1 MDCHT
6 RVKDTGKRKTRSPHD
21 IITRK
26 HRRVPH
32 ELRTTPKIVEL
43 VVVTSSQ
50 EEAMQTKN
58 KLEKAQQKA
67 VWAEQVAKK
76 RIVVLK
82 KIEELQEEWHVVR
95 STEKYEIER
104 LTSMEKWFIDSYKV
118 LLDMK
123 WIDRSFNQDA
133 VYDCQT
139 MRTIITER
147 AGIQKSKIRTE
158 LCNLSHHLNDEDEF
172 DLDRLLR
179 SPHHKNESLIIE
191 Q

>member
-1 MDCHT
+1 
-6 RVKDTGKRKTRSPHD
+6 
-21 IITRK
+21 
-26 HRRVPH
+26 VPH
-32 ELRTTPKIVEL
+32 ELRTTPKIVKL

-58 KLEKAQQKA
+58 ELEKAQQKA

-76 RIVVLK
+76 RIIVLK
-82 KIEELQEEWHVVR
+82 KIEELREEWHVVR

-123 WIDRSFNQDA
+123 WIDWSFNQDA

-179 SPHHKNESLIIE
+179 SPKQAGFIRDIAVAHQHLLSKSSKDEESDVCDSE
-191 Q
+191 